1 MKRKLQP
8 LIDSITIKPL
18 VKLRILFNPRLIANL
33 YIAIDA
39 VIANRLRSLLT
50 ALGIIFGVAAVI
62 AMLAIGNGAQQE
74 ILNQIKLVGVNNIVI
89 KPIIEQ
95 KEEKINEKVGKKEK
109 NRFSPG
115 LTVRD
120 VESMKAILPDLTQVS
135 PEIILDTYVIR
146 GGFRRSAKLVGIDPS
161 YFTIYDFRILEG
173 KPFNAEQLKIGA
185 PVCIIGSA
193 LKSRFFPTENPVGKS
208 MKVGMHWLT
217 IIGVLN
223 ERVVSQAS
231 ISKLGIRDFNMDVYT
246 PLQSVLIRY
255 RNRDLIT
262 AEALRLAAM
271 RSQGMNFS
279 STANTGGTENEQ
291 EKKNYHQL
299 DRLVLQV
306 DKTEKLQA
314 TAEII
319 SRLLKRRH
327 YDVVDYEIEIPE
339 LLLKQ
344 QQRTNDIFNY
354 VLGAIAGISLLVG
367 GIGIMNIMLASVLER
382 IKEIGLRLA
391 IGAKKSDVVQQFLFE
406 AVMISVSGGI
416 IGVILG
422 VAFAF
427 IVSSFADIPTI
438 ISFASIALSFGVA
451 AAVGL
456 IFGIAPARRAA
467 SQDPIASLRYE

>member
-1 MKRKLQP
+1 MKLK
-8 LIDSITIKPL
+8 SIVT
-18 VKLRILFNPRLIANL
+18 PRLLANL
-33 YIAIDA
+33 LIAIDA
-39 VIANRLRSLLT
+39 VIANRIRSLLT

-95 KEEKINEKVGKKEK
+95 KDEKVNEKVGKKEK
-109 NRFSPG
+109 KKFSPG

-120 VESMKAILPDLTQVS
+120 VQSIHETIPTLTHVS

-146 GGFRRSAKLVGIDPS
+146 NGFRRSAKLVGVDPA
-161 YFTIYDFRILEG
+161 YFTIYDF
-173 KPFNAEQLKIGA
+173 QLSDGA
-185 PVCIIGSA
+185 LFSEEHRRTGSPVCIIGSA
-193 LKSRFFPTENPVGKS
+193 LKSRFFPKENPVGKT
-208 MKVGMHWLT
+208 MKVGTHWLT
-217 IIGVLN
+217 IIGVLK
-223 ERVVSQAS
+223 ERTVSQAS
-231 ISKLGIRDFNMDVYT
+231 INKLGIRDFNMDVYA
-246 PLQSVLIRY
+246 PLQTVLVRY
-255 RNRDLIT
+255 RNRDLVTTEGI
-262 AEALRLAAM
+262 RLAAM
-271 RSQGMNFS
+271 RSQGNS
-279 STANTGGTENEQ
+279 NGNAQNASTENEQ

-306 DKTEKLQA
+306 DQTQKLQA
-314 TAEII
+314 TAEVI
-319 SRLLKRRH
+319 SRMLKRRH

-391 IGAKKSDVVQQFLFE
+391 IGARKSDVVQQFLFE

-416 IGVILG
+416 IGVVLG
-422 VAFAF
+422 VVFAYL
-427 IVSSFADIPTI
+427 VSSFANIPTI
-438 ISFASIALSFGVA
+438 ISFTSIVLSFGVA
-451 AAVGL
+451 ATVGL
-456 IFGIAPARRAA
+456 IFGIAPARKAA
-467 SQDPIASLRYE
+467 QQDPIASLRYE